1 MQALDA
7 ITELSNN
14 VDIARN
20 SLKAQ
25 RLNNPQ
31 NEIFSYHN
39 IISIRNKMGSLRQV
53 VVENVDILAIA
64 EIKTNESLPT
74 AQLRLVRYHRPCCWL
89 H

>member
-20 SLKAQ
+20 SHKAL

>member
-20 SLKAQ
+20 SLKTL
-25 RLNNPQ
+25 RLNNPK